1 MVRYDTE
8 DDEALTFAADW
19 AATLTN
25 RVRKMD
31 SINLWLPRSIKRS
44 TGKSSMPSSI
54 SRVLPGLHKGRT
66 AVITGGVWVLV
77 CNWVVSLRLRVRAYF

>member
-8 DDEALTFAADW
+8 DEEALTFAADW

-44 TGKSSMPSSI
+44 TGRAQCPPHLA
-54 SRVLPGLHKGRT
+54 RLPGLHKGAPRSLLEE
-66 AVITGGVWVLV
+66 ALVLV
-77 CNWVVSLRLRVRAYF
+77 FN